1 MKHLLTIS
9 LLFLL
14 SSANIC
20 EEYRATVLSVYDGD
34 TMTCNIEIGFD
45 LYKLEKVR
53 LSGIDAPEVRG
64 EERPEG
70 LKSRDALRELTL
82 GKQLRLVNEGTG
94 KYGRTIATLY
104 LDTINISDW
113 MVRNGYAEY
122 KAY

>member
-53 LSGIDAPEVRG
+53 LSGIDAPELRG
-64 EERPEG
+64 EERLEG
-70 LKSRDALRELTL
+70 IKSRDALRELTL

-104 LDTINISDW
+104 LDTINISNW

-122 KAY
+122 RTY

>member
-113 MVRNGYAEY
+113 MVRNGIGFF
-122 KAY
+122 

>member
-1 MKHLLTIS
+1 MKHLLTIA

-34 TMTCNIEIGFD
+34 TITCNIDIGFD

-64 EERPEG
+64 SERLEG

-113 MVRNGYAEY
+113 MVQNGYAEY

>member
-9 LLFLL
+9 LLFIL

-53 LSGIDAPEVRG
+53 LSGIDAPEMRG
-64 EERPEG
+64 EERLEG
-70 LKSRDALRELTL
+70 IKSRDALRELTL

-122 KAY
+122 RTY